1 MMPRRRKSRATT
13 VAVQRIRVLQVGC
26 VLWRDATRN
35 LTVNAMGLVSPI
47 VWGTLLEFYLMLPRR
62 KDGWRL

>member
-1 MMPRRRKSRATT
+1 MMPRKRKSRATI

-26 VLWRDATRN
+26 VIWRDATRN
-35 LTVNAMGLVSPI
+35 MAVNAMGLVSLI

-62 KDGWRL
+62 KDG